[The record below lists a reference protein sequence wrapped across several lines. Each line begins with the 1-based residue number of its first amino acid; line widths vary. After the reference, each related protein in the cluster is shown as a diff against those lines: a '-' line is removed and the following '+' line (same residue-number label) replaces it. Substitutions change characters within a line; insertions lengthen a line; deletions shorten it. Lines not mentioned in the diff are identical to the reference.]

1 MGFPTGLEASVE
13 RYQCLVPTVGGR
25 EGGGKQGTAQ
35 AASTAGDVSLPLVL
49 STVVIERSQ
58 AGKRCGFLA
67 ADLPKFGHA
76 DQKCQRGALSN
87 AWNAQHQIEPSS
99 EVAVGTKA
107 LGKVAHLRGPP
118 CLQSGDVAV
127 DDAPQAML
135 VDVLDP
141 SFEAR
146 DVFLELFKKGQI
158 SRQFRQS
165 WIWRNPRL
173 VDSSGACGNQL
184 GIERIVLGAS
194 QMHSTER
201 LDLDRLQHQHDEAR
215 CSQMLH
221 HTAFVTARCFDS
233 DTRHASIGQVC
244 DQSAPARQGVRDLP
258 ALGATVNGGV

>member
-1 MGFPTGLEASVE
+1 MLS
-13 RYQCLVPTVGGR
+13 GGMCTIR
-25 EGGGKQGTAQ
+25 
-35 AASTAGDVSLPLVL
+35 VL
-49 STVVIERSQ
+49 
-58 AGKRCGFLA
+58 KRA
-67 ADLPKFGHA
+67 M
-76 DQKCQRGALSN
+76 
-87 AWNAQHQIEPSS
+87 SS
-99 EVAVGTKA
+99 SSCSR
-107 LGKVAHLRGPP
+107 KV
-118 CLQSGDVAV
+118 
-127 DDAPQAML
+127 
-135 VDVLDP
+135 
-141 SFEAR
+141 
-146 DVFLELFKKGQI
+146 QI

-244 DQSAPARQGVRDLP
+244 DQSAPAQQGTLETCQRSGCDRETAASSL
-258 ALGATVNGGV
+258 ALGCIDSSRRYDSLRHLPRPCLVKRTKLFRQPSGSDEGADDDHATRQPQTAQGGLDPIASGLPRGTSPRQAIPLGICR